1 MATIHEMELI
11 AGQIPDI
18 GLSDNDFNMM
28 EVTDMN
34 DDFGMDLLANNRYL
48 NKDAGIRAP
57 QNRSNSYNVSSF
69 DGGLE
74 EIDIQH
80 VEPIQEIKLDFSD
93 PPSFPSVSVQRES
106 SSYSSAPT
114 YNSPSANTPASYD
127 MRNSYG
133 NTQTNTMNQ
142 NISLQ
147 PAVQTISQEEEIKKK
162 AEIINKLNRLEAKG
176 LPMSKRFTMDNTLQE
191 VQGEYDRLVDAKN
204 LETSIRFQRNTMM
217 SIVSGLEYINNK
229 FDPFDVKLEGWSES
243 VHENVEDFDDVFE
256 ELYDKYKDRG
266 KMPPEARLM
275 FMLAGSGFM
284 CHMSNSFFR
293 SKMPSAEDVFKKNPE
308 LAKQFVAAA
317 ATEAGSGFGNF
328 IGMTVGA
335 KDLSS
340 GPAPNAAPQG
350 FFGGSQMPMMPQH
363 EAARPAPQVAR
374 REMRGPS
381 GVDDILRTVEEI
393 TRIEAQATGN
403 FVPPSMIS
411 PPMPQD
417 IQSVHSGDMSYMTER
432 TSATGRRGGKRR
444 QAPVGNVMDLDV

>member
-1 MATIHEMELI
+1 MATIHEMELV

-18 GLSDNDFNMM
+18 GLSDNNFNMM
-28 EVTDMN
+28 EVSDMN

-48 NKDAGIRAP
+48 NKDVSIKPP
-57 QNRSNSYNVSSF
+57 QNHGNSYNVSSL

-106 SSYSSAPT
+106 SYSSPSFS
-114 YNSPSANTPASYD
+114 SPPANTPASYD

-142 NISLQ
+142 SVSLQ
-147 PAVQTISQEEEIKKK
+147 PAAQSLSQEEENKKK

-191 VQGEYDRLVDAKN
+191 IQGEYDRLLDAKN
-204 LETSIRFQRNTMM
+204 LEASIRFQRNTMM
-217 SIVSGLEYINNK
+217 SIVSGLEYLNNK

-256 ELYDKYKDRG
+256 ELYDKYKDKG
-266 KMPPEARLM
+266 KMPPEARLL

-293 SKMPSAEDVFKKNPE
+293 SKMPSAEDIFKKNPE

-317 ATEAGSGFGNF
+317 ATEAGPGFGNF

-335 KDLSS
+335 KDLPT
-340 GPAPNAAPQG
+340 GPAPGATQS
-350 FFGGSQMPMMPQH
+350 FFGGNPMPMMPQH
-363 EAARPAPQVAR
+363 EAAKPAPQVAR
-374 REMRGPS
+374 REMKGPS

-393 TRIEAQATGN
+393 TRIEAQATGG
-403 FVPPSMIS
+403 FVPP
-411 PPMPQD
+411 PMMPPQD
-417 IQSVHSGDMSYMTER
+417 MHSVHSGDMSYTTER
-432 TSATGRRGGKRR
+432 TNATGRRGKKR